1 MTKDGVNTFGKTA
14 EQLSSVFRE
23 LSKAINR
30 AVDTTKELQFQMNEA
45 VSYVSR
51 ELNLSEDEKE
61 QVIKMIAYLVS
72 NNMASNFMDAA
83 KKISKD
89 KDFINNSVPS
99 ERIRS
104 LLTSATVKVNTAFDK
119 TTVVT
124 VKLENGF
131 TITESSG
138 AVNKSNYDVEI
149 GKDICI
155 KKNRRQTLGTRRL
168 SLAKQTI

>member
-1 MTKDGVNTFGKTA
+1 M
-14 EQLSSVFRE
+14 L
-23 LSKAINR
+23 L
-30 AVDTTKELQFQMNEA
+30 
-45 VSYVSR
+45 
-51 ELNLSEDEKE
+51 
-61 QVIKMIAYLVS
+61 
-72 NNMASNFMDAA
+72 

>member
-83 KKISKD
+83 KK
-89 KDFINNSVPS
+89 N
-99 ERIRS
+99 
-104 LLTSATVKVNTAFDK
+104 
-119 TTVVT
+119 
-124 VKLENGF
+124 
-131 TITESSG
+131 
-138 AVNKSNYDVEI
+138 
-149 GKDICI
+149 
-155 KKNRRQTLGTRRL
+155 
-168 SLAKQTI
+168 